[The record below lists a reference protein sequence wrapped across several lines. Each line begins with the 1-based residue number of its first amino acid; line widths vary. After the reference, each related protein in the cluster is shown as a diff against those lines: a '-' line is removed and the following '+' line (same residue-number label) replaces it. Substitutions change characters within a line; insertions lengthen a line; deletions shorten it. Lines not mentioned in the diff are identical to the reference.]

1 LFVHDHDSFYLF
13 WQKQKKNI
21 FGGVVVYYWISTIH
35 GADLAVKPDA

>member
-1 LFVHDHDSFYLF
+1 MSVHDHDSFYLF
-13 WQKQKKNI
+13 WQKQKKK